1 MSPDPRVEPAA
12 DRRAVPRVPAEYF
25 GPAALVPTAVAAM
38 LLLFGLFYFGG
49 ADERTTINNVG
60 EQIQRP
66 AEIRPGADL
75 SAPAIPLRAE

>member
-1 MSPDPRVEPAA
+1 MTPDSRAEPAA
-12 DRRAVPRVPAEYF
+12 ERRAAPRVPAEYF

-75 SAPAIPLRAE
+75 SAPAIPLRAD